1 MEKKLI
7 ASLILIA
14 LFIVFVGPMLIL
26 TAIII
31 GCITI
36 YLKYPNQVSRIITP
50 LITPLLIIGWLY
62 YSYYFYLNNYNNKYE
77 IRIIYYLQ
85 EKPNDYYTILATTTE
100 EAYIEA
106 WNYFMSEN
114 KKNIKRANDIDELLN
129 ASISIRNITKNR
141 SIYPKDYDK
150 MDSLIKAEKLYLKV
164 GKSKIDLNDILA
176 RW

>member
-1 MEKKLI
+1 
-7 ASLILIA
+7 
-14 LFIVFVGPMLIL
+14 
-26 TAIII
+26 
-31 GCITI
+31 
-36 YLKYPNQVSRIITP
+36 
-50 LITPLLIIGWLY
+50 
-62 YSYYFYLNNYNNKYE
+62 
-77 IRIIYYLQ
+77 
-85 EKPNDYYTILATTTE
+85 
-100 EAYIEA
+100 
-106 WNYFMSEN
+106 MSEN